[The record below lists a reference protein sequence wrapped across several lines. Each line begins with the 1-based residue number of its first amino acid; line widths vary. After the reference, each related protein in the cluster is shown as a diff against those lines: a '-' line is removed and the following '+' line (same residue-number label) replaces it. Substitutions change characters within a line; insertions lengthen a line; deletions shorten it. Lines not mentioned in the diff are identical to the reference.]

1 MNEESHTGPIL
12 VIPNAIWGFEFRE
25 YEVITFLEY
34 PSGSTLADKNA
45 YQKKMSYLIILQ
57 YFEG

>member
-1 MNEESHTGPIL
+1 MNDESHTGPIL
-12 VIPNAIWGFEFRE
+12 VIPNAICGFEFRE

-45 YQKKMSYLIILQ
+45 YQKKMSYLIIL
-57 YFEG
+57 